1 MRGLTTTILLV
12 VALAGLGGYIYFVEM
27 KKPTVSED
35 AKAKAF
41 TVTAADIEE
50 LRIKVADGD
59 NTRATW
65 SNEMWALVEPIAAE
79 ADGSELT
86 NMASTLAALDVQ
98 RVVDESGSNLEQYG
112 LNPPRIEVAFRAKGQ
127 TEPVWLHIGDK
138 TPTGG
143 DVYAK
148 RAGETQVFLVS
159 SIVEDT
165 FRRSAFDLR
174 DKTILNFDRD
184 KVDGLEI
191 SRAGV
196 TMQFARKGADWAI
209 VKPAA
214 MRADFAALEGLIT
227 SLSATQMQKFVSA
240 EATPAELRAYGLDR
254 PSATASI
261 LMGSAR
267 ATLVLGRT
275 DNAETYA
282 RDASRPM
289 ILMVAPTIVADLAK
303 PLSDYRR
310 RELFDMRSFSTSR
323 VDLKRGA
330 DTLVLEKTS
339 RDGKDVWRGVWG
351 GADGKDVDTAK
362 VEDLLTKLSNLR
374 AATFT
379 DRPDPSVRTPALSVT
394 ARFGENKD
402 EVRMETVSLARAG
415 NVVVA
420 SRPDEPGGVNI
431 EGTSLDEV
439 MTALDSLR

>member
-27 KKPTVSED
+27 KKPEVSAD

-41 TVTAADIEE
+41 SVVAADIEE

-59 NTRATW
+59 NTRATRA
-65 SNEMWALVEPIAAE
+65 NDTWALVEPIAAD

-86 NMASTLAALDVQ
+86 NMASTLASLDVQ
-98 RVVDESGSNLEQYG
+98 RVVDESGGSLDQYG

-127 TEPVWLHIGDK
+127 TEPVVLQIGDK

-148 RAGETQVFLVS
+148 KAGETRVFLVS

-174 DKTILNFDRD
+174 DKTILKFDRD

-191 SRAGV
+191 SRGAV
-196 TMQFARKGADWAI
+196 TMQFARKGADWTI
-209 VKPAA
+209 VKPAI

-227 SLSATQMQKFVSA
+227 SLSATQMQKFVSP

-289 ILMVAPTIVADLAK
+289 ILMVAPTIVADVAK
-303 PLSDYRR
+303 PLNDYRR
-310 RELFDMRSFSTSR
+310 RELFDMRSFSANR
-323 VDLKRGA
+323 VELKRGA

-339 RDGKDVWRGVWG
+339 TDGKEAWRSG
-351 GADGKDVDTAK
+351 GKDVDTAK

-374 AATFT
+374 AAMFT
-379 DRPDPSVRTPALSVT
+379 DRPDPSLRTPALSVT
-394 ARFGENKD
+394 ARFGQNKD

-415 NVVVA
+415 SMVVA
-420 SRPDEPGGVNI
+420 SRPDEPGGMNI
-431 EGTSLDEV
+431 EGAGFDEI
-439 MTALDSLR
+439 MKALDTLQ